1 MAAANALPAGP
12 PAPSRAFVPALARH
26 AAAAVALAF
35 LLLGLATLA
44 DHGITWDERESY
56 RAGSQDLRIAAAA
69 LAGRPR
75 PPWPWHELPG
85 YQFAAESLRAGFAA
99 IVNRVFWEPGSHL
112 GFHLFNLLATAVV
125 VWLAGRLAARESG
138 LPALGPLAALL
149 LALHPKLIAHSQA
162 NPKDGLGLLVWLLAA
177 TAVARAARNGRA
189 RDFALLGLALGGA
202 LATHV
207 GAVLL
212 LPLALGWGMVGRLE
226 TRAGEAGGER
236 VRPARWLGG
245 LALAFALAVPTA
257 VLLWPWLWESPLARA
272 RWVVEHVGGFDVAM
286 RVLYLG
292 ETWDPT
298 ALPWH
303 YGTVSLLIATPV
315 PLVLAAGLGLVAAVA
330 PRAADAAARLARL
343 ATLWLALVVAADL
356 AAPAHY
362 DGARHLLPAL
372 PALALLGAAGLAWAA
387 ARLRVARAR
396 RLAAASVAALAAAL
410 LVVAWQV
417 AAVHPYQDAFLNLP
431 ARAWLGPEAQRRVEL
446 EYWGGS
452 YREGAMWL
460 RAHAPPG
467 SLVLVP
473 IGAHAAAPFLAGRL
487 ELVPQDAHP
496 DDGRAQH
503 LMLMTR
509 RAWYTPRVRE
519 VVATREPV
527 FTVRRQGSTLLAI
540 YRVR

>member
-1 MAAANALPAGP
+1 MTAASAPPAGSAP
-12 PAPSRAFVPALARH
+12 PRALVPALARH

-44 DHGITWDERESY
+44 DHGVTWDERESY
-56 RAGSQDLRIAAAA
+56 RAGAQDLRIAAAA

-85 YQFAAESLRAGFAA
+85 YQFAAEALRAGFAA
-99 IVNRVFWEPGSHL
+99 LANRALWEPGSYL

-125 VWLAGRLAARESG
+125 VWLTGRLGARESG

-177 TAVARAARNGRA
+177 TALARAARGGRP
-189 RDFALLGLALGGA
+189 RDFALLGLALGAA

-212 LPLALGWGMVGRLE
+212 LPLALGWGMVGKVAG
-226 TRAGEAGGER
+226 RAGEPAGER
-236 VRPARWLGG
+236 GRPARWLGG
-245 LALAFALAVPTA
+245 LALAVAIAAPTA
-257 VLLWPWLWESPLARA
+257 VLLWPWLWEAPLARA
-272 RWVVEHVGGFDVAM
+272 RWVVEHVGDFDVAM

-292 ETWDPT
+292 RTWEPT

-303 YGTVSLLIATPV
+303 YGTLSLLIATPV
-315 PLVLAAGLGLVAAVA
+315 PLVLAAALGAGAAIA
-330 PRAADAAARLARL
+330 PQAARGAGRAARLAI
-343 ATLWLALVVAADL
+343 LWLGLVLVADL

-372 PALALLGAAGLAWAA
+372 PALALLGAAGIAWAA
-387 ARLRVARAR
+387 ARLRGAGSR
-396 RLAAASVAALAAAL
+396 RLAAAAGGAFAAAL
-410 LVVAWQV
+410 LGVAWQL
-417 AAVHPYQDAFLNLP
+417 AAVHPYADAFLNPP

-452 YREGAMWL
+452 YKEGAEWL

-473 IGAHAAAPFLAGRL
+473 IGAHAAAPFLDAARL

-527 FTVRRQGSTLLAI
+527 FTVRRQGSTLLAV
-540 YRVR
+540 YRLR